1 MKGKALL
8 FATVM
13 GVFVPF
19 LMYGMVKNILPSPN
33 LPPTTPTEE
42 TISKDHSDAPQIGET
57 ITVPVILPQG
67 VVQVMDMDGYLT
79 GVLLGEMP
87 AEFDQEALKAQAVV
101 ARTYAMKRA
110 TTGKKHII
118 DGVCTES
125 GCCQAYCGPETYLS
139 QGGKQENV
147 EKVKNAVAETTGL
160 VLLYENQLIDA
171 TYYSCSGGKTED
183 ALAVWGTD
191 IPYLQA
197 VESPGEE
204 KATHYQDTV
213 TYSVDAF
220 AKMLKISA
228 ENPSSWIGAYT
239 YTRGGGV
246 DTVYIAGKKYQGT
259 TLRNLLALPST
270 AFTIVVKGNT
280 VNIHTRGFGHRVG
293 MSQYG
298 AEAMA
303 VAGKDFEDI
312 LSHYYPGTSLETYRQ
327 N

>member
-1 MKGKALL
+1 M
-8 FATVM
+8 FAIVM
-13 GVFVPF
+13 GILVPS
-19 LMYGMVKNILPSPN
+19 LMYGMVKNMLPQPN
-33 LPPTTPTEE
+33 LVPITPTEE
-42 TISKDHSDAPQIGET
+42 TIPDNYIDSPQATES

-67 VVQVMDMDGYLT
+67 VVQTMDMDTYLV

-87 AEFDQEALKAQAVV
+87 AEFATEALKAQAVV
-101 ARTYAMKRA
+101 ARTYALKRA

-118 DGVCTES
+118 DGVCTEP
-125 GCCQAYCGPETYLS
+125 GCCQAYCDPNKYLS
-139 QGGKQENV
+139 QGGKAEDVQ
-147 EKVKNAVAETTGL
+147 KIKNAVVETTGL
-160 VLLYENQLIDA
+160 VLLYDNKLIDA

-204 KATHYQDTV
+204 NASHYQDTII
-213 TYSVDAF
+213 YSVDDF
-220 AKMLKISA
+220 ANMLHITTGK
-228 ENPSSWIGAYT
+228 PSSWIGAYT

-259 TLRNLLALPST
+259 TLRSLFKLPST
-270 AFTIVVKGNT
+270 AFYITIEGKTVKIT
-280 VNIHTRGFGHRVG
+280 TRGFGHRVG

-303 VAGKDFEDI
+303 VAGKGFESI
-312 LSHYYPGTSLETYRQ
+312 LSHYYPGTCLETYRQ